1 MRYSRQGYLKFIMFF
16 QFRFGILKHICVK
29 YYASVCVRGRVC
41 MCVSV
46 YAVHSSNSCRWKLQM
61 KLNSAWPERAGR
73 AAAAKCSW
81 PGQDESGLVMRHE
94 VLRSLHKSTLS
105 TCNSCSTHTQTH
117 LLIHPRVPERGGI
130 GLFGLSQQS
139 QVSKLHVIA
148 STLFALSL
156 SSFLSLYLCPSPS
169 TSVCDAIK
177 VSNLSC
183 ACLCV

>member
-1 MRYSRQGYLKFIMFF
+1 
-16 QFRFGILKHICVK
+16 
-29 YYASVCVRGRVC
+29 
-41 MCVSV
+41 
-46 YAVHSSNSCRWKLQM
+46 M

-73 AAAAKCSW
+73 AAAAKCSCS
-81 PGQDESGLVMRHE
+81 GQDESGLVMRHE

-117 LLIHPRVPERGGI
+117 LFIHPRVPERGELQGM
-130 GLFGLSQQS
+130 GFFGLSQQS

-169 TSVCDAIK
+169 PSVCDAIK

-183 ACLCV
+183 ACLCVCAIVRELLRWILLSQCETVACNLH

>member
-1 MRYSRQGYLKFIMFF
+1 M
-16 QFRFGILKHICVK
+16 C
-29 YYASVCVRGRVC
+29 VCVWVCVLCTRVTAADENC
-41 MCVSV
+41 KWNLTRLGQSELGE
-46 YAVHSSNSCRWKLQM
+46 LQ
-61 KLNSAWPERAGR
+61 LRSAPALARTSLA
-73 AAAAKCSW
+73 
-81 PGQDESGLVMRHE
+81 RHE
-94 VLRSLHKSTLS
+94 VLRSLYKSTLS

-117 LLIHPRVPERGGI
+117 LFIHPRVPERGELQGM

-183 ACLCV
+183 ACLCVCVCMCRGAFCGGFCYRSAKL